1 MRAAAGTVLAVLLF
15 AAGCGG
21 PPRDG
26 VTPAAVAPRIAPGA
40 ETETRGASRDAG
52 GAAVPPLASTGA
64 PGDRNADRTQVRAP
78 APRPS
83 RATREG
89 LQQLDA
95 GGVDAFE
102 RFVAGPWY
110 RLPEPEAGS
119 PGGPVQIIHFEPAAR
134 RVTLFDGE
142 VQEVYDWDNSER
154 LRSRQ
159 FDISMHNALVAS
171 IGKTMSIEALAD
183 DEARLAMQGSDAD
196 DDQEGIYRRLGEA
209 ARHDLVR
216 PSASQPGVA
225 RLDIAGIYR
234 GSDDEWIRFDPPR
247 FTWQQN
253 GRLLSGGFAVYSVD
267 QLVIVFKVLA
277 TGGTTRA
284 VRTYTLDYREQQ
296 GDDRVRRSLVLRP
309 ARLEISGVTSVGAT
323 ALHFEQVEL
332 IDVAALE
339 RSKPRRTSAGAV
351 MAADTMPRRD
361 D

>member
-1 MRAAAGTVLAVLLF
+1 MLTAAGTASAVLLF

-26 VTPAAVAPRIAPGA
+26 ATPAAVAPRTAPVA
-40 ETETRGASRDAG
+40 ETEAQGASLDAG
-52 GAAVPPLASTGA
+52 GV
-64 PGDRNADRTQVRAP
+64 PGDRNADQTQARAP

-83 RATREG
+83 RPTREG

-95 GGVDAFE
+95 GGGVDAFE

-119 PGGPVQIIHFEPAAR
+119 PPGGPVQIIHFEPAAR

-142 VQEVYDWDNSER
+142 VQEVYDWDDSER
-154 LRSRQ
+154 LHSRQ

-171 IGKTMSIEALAD
+171 IEKTMSVEALAD

-196 DDQEGIYRRLGEA
+196 DDQDGIYRRLGA
-209 ARHDLVR
+209 TARHDLVR
-216 PSASQPGVA
+216 SAAAQPGLA

-284 VRTYTLDYREQQ
+284 VRAYTLDYREQR
-296 GDDRVRRSLVLRP
+296 GDDRVLRSLVLRP
-309 ARLEISGVTSVGAT
+309 ARLEIGGVTSVGAT
-323 ALHFEQVEL
+323 ALHFEQVAL

-339 RSKPRRTSAGAV
+339 RSKPRGASAAAV
-351 MAADTMPRRD
+351 VAADTMPRRD